1 MKNKLKIAD
10 NETVMKSCK
19 KLCEKYHD
27 VLEALADDE
36 TIPESERS
44 ACFTGHRDMAESESA
59 VSERLYILLEKLVTE
74 EQIAVYYAGG
84 AVGFDTVA
92 AKCVLRLREKYPQ
105 VRLRLVLPC
114 SNEEQTRKWTANQKY
129 EFRQILTSADS
140 VEYTAKHQFR
150 GCMAFRNA
158 RLVEHATDYCICYHD
173 PARKSGTSQTIG
185 FAEKKGLKIINL
197 FKEGE

>member
-27 VLEALADDE
+27 VLEAIADDE
-36 TIPESERS
+36 TIPERERS

-59 VSERLYILLEKLVTE
+59 VSERLYILIEKLVTE

-114 SNEEQTRKWTANQKY
+114 SNEEQTRKWTSLAFLIAIHPLNWCFAVY
-129 EFRQILTSADS
+129 STLSA
-140 VEYTAKHQFR
+140 
-150 GCMAFRNA
+150 
-158 RLVEHATDYCICYHD
+158 LVSI
-173 PARKSGTSQTIG
+173 
-185 FAEKKGLKIINL
+185 
-197 FKEGE
+197 